1 MAAPK
6 RLHNGYEQ
14 DGDQPDDKRMRR
26 LPSFSTVIREAMMQ
40 KHMHSLFR
48 CLEPLLRRVVQEELQ
63 AGLMQSPRYIE
74 RLPETPPAERAAWKL
89 AFRTP
94 PQLPIFTGSK
104 IEDEAGN
111 PLEVILVDADTGS
124 PAALPQAALRV
135 EVVPVFGDFPP
146 DGREDWSAD
155 EFQRNV
161 VKEREGKR
169 PLLTGDV
176 SLTMRDGRATV
187 GELQFTDNS
196 SWVRCRKFRIAV
208 RAVPSTVCDGARIQ
222 EAMTEAFMVRDHRG
236 ELYRKHYP
244 PVLAD
249 DVWRLEKIGKEGA
262 FHRKLRRNNVGTV
275 QEFVRMLMV
284 KPDELRAILGDG
296 MTDRMWEATTNH
308 AKTCASDDKV
318 FAHTTPH
325 GTIYVDS
332 IFNIVRV
339 DLVGGVQWPLQV
351 QQLNRGQTMMV
362 QQLLLDAYEHRQSLQ
377 EADAFMLH
385 GHAAN
390 NVPLL
395 QNAAAHVAVPA
406 PADTPLWFPNAAEM
420 DFPVDDV
427 VVPIPQANNSFAYQW
442 PGQAFHMPG

>member
-1 MAAPK
+1 VPPFV
-6 RLHNGYEQ
+6 Q
-14 DGDQPDDKRMRR
+14 
-26 LPSFSTVIREAMMQ
+26 
-40 KHMHSLFR
+40 
-48 CLEPLLRRVVQEELQ
+48 VQEELQ

-284 KPDELRAILGDG
+284 KPDELRAVSFLRFPLFIRTQSGLHFSSSSVLVLIDWLLCSCGGSDSG
-296 MTDRMWEATTNH
+296 RRHDR
-308 AKTCASDDKV
+308 
-318 FAHTTPH
+318 PH
-325 GTIYVDS
+325 
-332 IFNIVRV
+332 
-339 DLVGGVQWPLQV
+339 VGGDDQPRQDLRLRRQGVRAHNTTRHHLRGLHLQHREGRPRRRRPV
-351 QQLNRGQTMMV
+351 ATAGAAAEQGPDGESCRPPSQNRR
-362 QQLLLDAYEHRQSLQ
+362 AE
-377 EADAFMLH
+377 LH
-385 GHAAN
+385 GFC
-390 NVPLL
+390 L
-395 QNAAAHVAVPA
+395 
-406 PADTPLWFPNAAEM
+406 
-420 DFPVDDV
+420 
-427 VVPIPQANNSFAYQW
+427 S
-442 PGQAFHMPG
+442 

>member
-1 MAAPK
+1 
-6 RLHNGYEQ
+6 
-14 DGDQPDDKRMRR
+14 
-26 LPSFSTVIREAMMQ
+26 MQ
-40 KHMHSLFR
+40 
-48 CLEPLLRRVVQEELQ
+48 VQEELQ

-104 IEDEAGN
+104 VEDEAGN

-124 PAALPQAALRV
+124 PAVLPQALRV
-135 EVVPVFGDFPP
+135 ELVPVFGDFPP
-146 DGREDWSAD
+146 EGREDWSAF

-208 RAVPSTVCDGARIQ
+208 RAVPGTVCDGARIQ
-222 EAMTEAFMVRDHRG
+222 EAMTEAFVVRDHRG

-284 KPDELRAILGDG
+284 KPDELRAVSLRFSLFIRTQLGFHFIRAGILMG
-296 MTDRMWEATTNH
+296 
-308 AKTCASDDKV
+308 C
-318 FAHTTPH
+318 
-325 GTIYVDS
+325 YVS
-332 IFNIVRV
+332 
-339 DLVGGVQWPLQV
+339 VGIRFLA
-351 QQLNRGQTMMV
+351 M
-362 QQLLLDAYEHRQSLQ
+362 A
-377 EADAFMLH
+377 
-385 GHAAN
+385 
-390 NVPLL
+390 
-395 QNAAAHVAVPA
+395 
-406 PADTPLWFPNAAEM
+406 
-420 DFPVDDV
+420 
-427 VVPIPQANNSFAYQW
+427 
-442 PGQAFHMPG
+442 